1 LHRIALANVHVQLT
15 FGSGKPLSV
24 RSYRR
29 SHHAGRISMTDT
41 VTDRRIQRDA
51 RGLRSA
57 QSNKQTGDRLPVPP
71 RERRPALAAL
81 AVLLI
86 LGGAAISGLVMLR
99 TDERTPVLVFARD
112 IATGQ
117 EITPTD
123 LAVTRVAA
131 DNLRLVPADQ
141 KNEIIGRYAGVSVPA
156 GTPVGPGMLR
166 TEGLLAKDNVAV
178 GLALKP
184 GHLPANGVQL
194 GDRVDIVLVP
204 TTNSQPSG
212 NRTQDVLVR
221 DARVSGYRP
230 DQASATTLVTVVVP
244 RSKGPD
250 VAGAGAIGAI
260 SLVLVSR
267 GESAGS

>member
-1 LHRIALANVHVQLT
+1 MPALAGVHVRLT
-15 FGSGKPLSV
+15 FGSGQQLSV
-24 RSYRR
+24 RSYRL

-57 QSNKQTGDRLPVPP
+57 QSNQQTGERLPVPP

-86 LGGAAISGLVMLR
+86 VGGAAISGLVMLR

-117 EITPTD
+117 EITPAD

-131 DNLRLVPADQ
+131 DNLRLIPAEQ
-141 KNEIIGRYAGVSVPA
+141 KNEIIGRYVGVTVPA

-166 TEGLLAKDNVAV
+166 TEGLLANDHVAV

-204 TTNSQPSG
+204 TTNSQPTSS
-212 NRTQDVLVR
+212 QPKVLVSN
-221 DARVSGYRP
+221 ARVSGYRP
-230 DQASATTLVTVVVP
+230 DQASATILVTVAVP
-244 RSKGPD
+244 RGKGPD
-250 VAGAGAIGAI
+250 VASAGAVGGI
-260 SLVLVSR
+260 SLLLVSR
-267 GESAGS
+267 GDSAGS

>member
-1 LHRIALANVHVQLT
+1 
-15 FGSGKPLSV
+15 
-24 RSYRR
+24 
-29 SHHAGRISMTDT
+29 MTDT

-57 QSNKQTGDRLPVPP
+57 QSSQQVGDRLPVPP

-86 LGGAAISGLVMLR
+86 VGGAAISGLVMLR
-99 TDERTPVLVFARD
+99 SDDRTPVLVFARG

-117 EITPTD
+117 EITDAD
-123 LAVTRVAA
+123 LAVARVAA
-131 DNLRLVPADQ
+131 DNLQLVPAER
-141 KNEIIGRYAGVSVPA
+141 KNDIIGQYASVSAPA
-156 GTPVGPGMLR
+156 GTPVGAGMLR

-204 TTNSQPSG
+204 TTNSQPTSSQP
-212 NRTQDVLVR
+212 RVLVD

-230 DQASATTLVTVVVP
+230 DQSSATTLVTVVVP
-244 RSKGPD
+244 RGKAPE
-250 VAGAGAIGAI
+250 VAGAGAVGAV

-267 GESAGS
+267 GDSADS

>member
-1 LHRIALANVHVQLT
+1 
-15 FGSGKPLSV
+15 
-24 RSYRR
+24 
-29 SHHAGRISMTDT
+29 MTDT

-57 QSNKQTGDRLPVPP
+57 QSGQRTGERLPVPP

-86 LGGAAISGLVMLR
+86 VGGAAISGLVMLR
-99 TDERTPVLVFARD
+99 ADDRTPVLVFKRD

-117 EITPTD
+117 EITDAD
-123 LAVTRVAA
+123 LAVARVAA
-131 DNLRLVPADQ
+131 DNLQLIPSAQ

-156 GTPVGPGMLR
+156 GTPVGAGMLR

-204 TTNSQPSG
+204 TTTSQPSG
-212 NRTQDVLVR
+212 SQPRVLVSN
-221 DARVSGYRP
+221 ARVSGYRP
-230 DQASATTLVTVVVP
+230 DQASATILVTVVVP
-244 RSKGPD
+244 HLKAPD
-250 VAGAGAIGAI
+250 VAGAGAVGGI

-267 GESAGS
+267 GDSAGS

>member
-1 LHRIALANVHVQLT
+1 
-15 FGSGKPLSV
+15 
-24 RSYRR
+24 
-29 SHHAGRISMTDT
+29 MTDT

-57 QSNKQTGDRLPVPP
+57 QPGQQTGDRLPVPP

-86 LGGAAISGLVMLR
+86 VAGAAISGLVMLR
-99 TDERTPVLVFARD
+99 SDDRTPVLVFARD

-117 EITPTD
+117 QITTD
-123 LAVTRVAA
+123 DLQVARVAA
-131 DNLRLVPADQ
+131 DNLQLIPAAR

-156 GTPVGPGMLR
+156 GTLVGTGMLR
-166 TEGLLAKDNVAV
+166 TESLLTDGHVAV

-204 TTNSQPSG
+204 TTNSQPTSSQP
-212 NRTQDVLVR
+212 RALVAN
-221 DARVSGYRP
+221 ARVSGYRP
-230 DQASATTLVTVVVP
+230 DQSSATTLVTVVVP
-244 RSKGPD
+244 RGEGPE
-250 VAGAGAIGAI
+250 VASAGAIGAI

-267 GESAGS
+267 GESVGS